1 LQKQCSFFENEV
13 RKLEGKLAQV
23 KAPYE
28 AQIRELTAKVKALE
42 GDPNDPKPVT
52 LT

>member
-1 LQKQCSFFENEV
+1 V